1 MKIIVYGSAASG
13 KHSIADRLYKDNPE
27 YYEPV
32 ELRTEGNKALFFA
45 TTRKVIGILHAE
57 SKEAIEQ
64 YAHDHSYSLDGIL
77 LLASPKE
84 IDTVD
89 VDVKVKRANAKL

>member
-1 MKIIVYGSAASG
+1 MKIIVYGSASSG
-13 KHSIADRLYKDNPE
+13 KHSVADRLFKDNPD

-57 SKEAIEQ
+57 SREAIEQ
-64 YAHDHSYSLDGIL
+64 YAQDHNYSMNGIL
-77 LLASPKE
+77 LMAAPKD
-84 IDTVD
+84 IGTVD
-89 VDVKVKRANAKL
+89 IDVKVKRAKAKL